1 MKYAILTKQGE
12 PIGTAIGKAEVLE
25 KCGITFTHKEIT
37 GKDPQYPSHLRVIAN
52 KRYTIGS
59 WFEQEYILKH
69 PESAWSDSGFDY
81 YGALN
86 RAVNDMFDKCKKQFL
101 IIPVTE

>member
-1 MKYAILTKQGE
+1 MRYAILTKQGE
-12 PIGTAIGKAEVLE
+12 PIGTAIGKAEVLD

-69 PESAWSDSGFDY
+69 PDSAWSDSGFDY

-101 IIPVTE
+101 IIPVME